1 MLHRLLAAAAL
12 VLAAMAAP
20 AGAQPA
26 QSDQAAID
34 FALARG
40 RLLYAIDRAAWV
52 GTDDMMEQVPGWR
65 TAGMRGYVV
74 ERDGAGFAV
83 TFYGGDEAGPVAFYR
98 GRVEEQRVVSREVF
112 PAAARPPLT
121 TLQRRLAG
129 ARDAVLR
136 SSRRAP
142 CGSAPFNSAV
152 IPPPT
157 EDGPIDVYLL
167 TPQTSSASV
176 PLGGHYRATVAADGS
191 VTGERAFMNSCMELP
206 AGPAGAEAFFV
217 THLLDRVPTEIH
229 VFSSLAART
238 PIYVA
243 ITRPVRVYAV
253 TGDGIRLVDPS
264 DRRRRR

>member
-1 MLHRLLAAAAL
+1 MLSRLLAAIALALAAL
-12 VLAAMAAP
+12 AAP
-20 AGAQPA
+20 AGAQPV
-26 QSDQAAID
+26 QSEQATID

-40 RLLYAIDRAAWV
+40 RLLFAVDRAAWV
-52 GTDDMMEQVPGWR
+52 GTDDMMAQIPGWR

-83 TFYGGDEAGPVAFYR
+83 TFYGGEEAAPVAFYR
-98 GRVEEQRVVSREVF
+98 GRVEEHRIVSREAF
-112 PAAARPPLT
+112 PAGSGPPLT
-121 TLQRRLAG
+121 PLQRRLAA

-136 SSRRAP
+136 STRRGP

-152 IPPPT
+152 IPPATP
-157 EDGPIDVYLL
+157 DGPIDVYLL
-167 TPQTSSASV
+167 TPQTSTESV

-191 VTGERAFMNSCMELP
+191 VTGERAFMNSCMDLP
-206 AGPAGAEAFFV
+206 AAPAGAEAFFV

-253 TGDGIRLVDPS
+253 TGDGIRLVDPR